1 MFDDINHHNG
11 VIFLKMIDLDF
22 LLTTEEYDLELDT
35 MSLKANDHYAIDFY
49 FYGAVFMALTKHS
62 SF

>member
-1 MFDDINHHNG
+1 MKI
-11 VIFLKMIDLDF
+11 IDLDF